1 MRRKKTFQTH
11 LLSSKENQEIIWK
24 AEEISKKK
32 EQIQIQR
39 QKQMKEI
46 IQNERKN
53 KSKKKVTCQKDNVKA
68 RKLPVKRI
76 WGGSKIVNVNIYII
90 KCQINVN
97 LTECRLK

>member
-1 MRRKKTFQTH
+1 MVPKRERNVMRRKKTFQTH
-11 LLSSKENQEIIWK
+11 LLSSKENQEIIQK
-24 AEEISKKK
+24 AEEISKKKK

-76 WGGSKIVNVNIYII
+76 WGGPK
-90 KCQINVN
+90 
-97 LTECRLK
+97 L

>member
-1 MRRKKTFQTH
+1 MVMVPKRERNVMRRKKTFQTH

-76 WGGSKIVNVNIYII
+76 WGGPK
-90 KCQINVN
+90 
-97 LTECRLK
+97 L

>member
-1 MRRKKTFQTH
+1 MVPKRERNVTRRKKTFQTH
-11 LLSSKENQEIIWK
+11 LLSSKENQEIIQK

-32 EQIQIQR
+32 KQIQIQR

-76 WGGSKIVNVNIYII
+76 WGGVQNC
-90 KCQINVN
+90 KCKYLYYKVSN
-97 LTECRLK
+97 

>member
-1 MRRKKTFQTH
+1 MVPKRERNVMRRKKTFQTH
-11 LLSSKENQEIIWK
+11 LLSSKENQEIIQK

-53 KSKKKVTCQKDNVKA
+53 KSKKKVTCQKDHLKA
-68 RKLPVKRI
+68 RKIPLKRI
-76 WGGSKIVNVNIYII
+76 QGGPK
-90 KCQINVN
+90 
-97 LTECRLK
+97 L